1 MKGGSAPEGAKPPR
15 MGERSEPSVVGG
27 ATPLPRMGER
37 SEPSVVGGAT
47 PLNAHTPHIRLRLS
61 YEIMQK
67 QKK

>member
-1 MKGGSAPEGAKPPR
+1 MKGGVGARGGEAPEDGRA
-15 MGERSEPSVVGG
+15 ERAFG
-27 ATPLPRMGER
+27 
-37 SEPSVVGGAT
+37 VVGGAT